1 MRIES
6 VSIVTNG
13 SLVKRDWFVKYA
25 QFLDIIAVSC
35 DSFDETTN
43 IQIGR
48 GKGAHLETVIKLRNL
63 CQEFG
68 IKLKVNTVVNRYN
81 VSEDMNEG
89 IRLINPFRWKVFQVL
104 IVTDENDSRTTLRV
118 GDLLGK
124 SIGYK

>member
-1 MRIES
+1 M
-6 VSIVTNG
+6 TNG

-25 QFLDIIAVSC
+25 QYLDIVAVSC
-35 DSFDETTN
+35 DSFDEITN

-48 GKGAHLETVIKLRNL
+48 GKGAHLETVIKLRDL

-104 IVTDENDSRTTLRV
+104 IVADENDSRTTLRV
-118 GDLLGK
+118 GGLHTSSPVGR
-124 SIGYK
+124 